1 MKRKQKAAV
10 IASVLAIAA
19 MTTQVRAE
27 QLTES
32 MGNNVVSAET
42 QVAAEDI
49 APAAQ
54 TGVLPTDTESSQD
67 ISDTKKETQ
76 KEEGTIGYAGQSEPI
91 TSAEKETEV
100 LETGKEEQKTKQK
113 EEQETKRWYAISFF
127 DIAMQLLVAML
138 LIVLPGCWIYYKYKK

>member
-1 MKRKQKAAV
+1 M
-10 IASVLAIAA
+10 
-19 MTTQVRAE
+19 
-27 QLTES
+27 TES

-54 TGVLPTDTESSQD
+54 TGVLLADTENSQD

-76 KEEGTIGYAGQSEPI
+76 KEEGTAKSSEQV
-91 TSAEKETEV
+91 TNTEKETEV
-100 LETGKEEQKTKQK
+100 LETGKEEQKIKQK

-138 LIVLPGCWIYYKYKK
+138 LIVLPGCWIYYKCQ

>member
-27 QLTES
+27 QLTEY
-32 MGNNVVSAET
+32 NVVSAEA

-54 TGVLPTDTESSQD
+54 TGVLSADTENSQD
-67 ISDTKKETQ
+67 ILDTKKETQ
-76 KEEGTIGYAGQSEPI
+76 KEEGTTKSSEQV
-91 TSAEKETEV
+91 TNTEKETEV
-100 LETGKEEQKTKQK
+100 LETGKEEQKTEQK